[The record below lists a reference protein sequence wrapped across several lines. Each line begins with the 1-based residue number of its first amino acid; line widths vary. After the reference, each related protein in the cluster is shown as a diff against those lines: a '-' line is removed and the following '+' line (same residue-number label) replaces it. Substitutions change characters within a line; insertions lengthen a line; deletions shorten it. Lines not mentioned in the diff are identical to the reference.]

1 MRLKFCLQKKSHL
14 ALTAF
19 LFTGLTWGVTG
30 CSKEMD
36 TSFIQRESFS
46 TAKSLYN
53 PTDNEIVADKETGLE
68 VIKDVINVIF
78 APETDKDTVNKAIS
92 FVQGEVVGYDK
103 AVYLYQIR
111 VKVKNLK
118 ELDEVGKKL
127 LGKFK
132 EGELVS
138 KCSVSVHKNPYY
150 VR

>member
-1 MRLKFCLQKKSHL
+1 MRLDFWLYRKSHL
-14 ALTAF
+14 PLTAF
-19 LFTGLTWGVTG
+19 LFISLAWGVAG

-46 TAKSLYN
+46 NAKSLYS
-53 PTDNEIVADKETGLE
+53 PTDNEIVADEDTGLE

-78 APETDKDTVNKAIS
+78 APETDKDTINKAIS
-92 FVQGEVVGYDK
+92 FIQGEVVGYDK

-111 VKVKNLK
+111 VKVKSLE
-118 ELDEVGKKL
+118 ELDEVGKRL

-132 EGELVS
+132 QVELVS